1 MAGSV
6 TVNGKISS
14 AGRIDKQEPEATVP
28 AMSAALLEKPLPDAV
43 PAQAAVYPDSDGMPM
58 ADNTKQFDWI
68 VTLKSGFDALF
79 QDDPNVFVAGDL
91 LWYPVEG
98 NPKIRAAPDVL
109 IAIGRPKGHRG
120 SYMQWKEDNAAP
132 QLVMEVLSPG
142 NTLVEM
148 TKKWVFYQQYGVNEF
163 YIYDPDNG
171 AFSGYVRVGGQ
182 FEPIPDISGW
192 KSPLTGVT
200 FQVDGEGNLVCTR
213 PDGGC
218 FESFEQL
225 TRRAN
230 AERTRADRLAEKL
243 RALGVEDL

>member
-14 AGRIDKQEPEATVP
+14 AGRIDKQEPEATAP
-28 AMSAALLEKPLPDAV
+28 AMSAALPDAV
-43 PAQAAVYPDSDGMPM
+43 PAQAVVYPDSDGMPM

-68 VTLKSGFDALF
+68 V
-79 QDDPNVFVAGDL
+79 
-91 LWYPVEG
+91 
-98 NPKIRAAPDVL
+98 
-109 IAIGRPKGHRG
+109 
-120 SYMQWKEDNAAP
+120 
-132 QLVMEVLSPG
+132 
-142 NTLVEM
+142 
-148 TKKWVFYQQYGVNEF
+148 YQQYGVNEF

-225 TRRAN
+225 SRRAN
-230 AERTRADRLAEKL
+230 AERTRADAERTRADRLAEKL